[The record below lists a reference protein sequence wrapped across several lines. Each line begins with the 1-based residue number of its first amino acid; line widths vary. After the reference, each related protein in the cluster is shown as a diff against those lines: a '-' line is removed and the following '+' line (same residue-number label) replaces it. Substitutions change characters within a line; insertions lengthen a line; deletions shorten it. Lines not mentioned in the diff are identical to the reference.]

1 MSHTTLSAT
10 GRTHNSHSDI
20 AGLHLLE
27 FFCTNNN
34 FYEYYFLWIFFY
46 QKFSFYQM
54 SKNDNF
60 KQKIRWKIFRRKKF
74 IEMIIRTNNI
84 RRTVTD
90 LLLQKGLA
98 NPVLFPLKK
107 THKSNHRNNTKIRLN
122 TSQLIVS
129 LFLVAY

>member
-1 MSHTTLSAT
+1 
-10 GRTHNSHSDI
+10 
-20 AGLHLLE
+20 
-27 FFCTNNN
+27 
-34 FYEYYFLWIFFY
+34 
-46 QKFSFYQM
+46 M

-60 KQKIRWKIFRRKKF
+60 KQKIRSKIFRRKKF

-129 LFLVAY
+129 LFLVAYQMCEKKILLFTKSWGWNCAGYFLLNGRIFVRKIYPQCQIRVLNFIRLKFFVE